1 VAIFRGYIREKLRPA
16 PGDRNRRLE
25 RDPAKLQSCGSDHV
39 AKQRLQQDEWLQIR
53 FVLLLHRWNDGTLY
67 LYDEQPAAVRLA
79 GRCEESSSL
88 MKPMTE
94 KHLAVLRRHMVD
106 LIAIHA
112 DLASEELGKSAL
124 DERVMEV
131 MQRVPRHMFVPSQV
145 APYAY
150 QDMPLPIGFDKT
162 VSQPFMVAL
171 MTDLLDPQPNEA
183 VLEIGTGLGYQTS
196 ILAELAGQIWSVEIV
211 EEFARHAEGLLKHF
225 SLSNVGIRV
234 GDGSRGWSEH
244 APFDKVMA
252 TVAPKRT
259 PPAWIDQLKPGG
271 RIVLP
276 IGAPDEQW
284 LTVIDKDAA
293 GQTKSRKIIPVRF
306 SQLETV

>member
-1 VAIFRGYIREKLRPA
+1 M
-16 PGDRNRRLE
+16 
-25 RDPAKLQSCGSDHV
+25 
-39 AKQRLQQDEWLQIR
+39 
-53 FVLLLHRWNDGTLY
+53 LY
-67 LYDEQPAAVRLA
+67 LYDDEPTQPDWPAALRRARL
-79 GRCEESSSL
+79 R
-88 MKPMTE
+88 KPMTE
-94 KHLAVLRRHMVD
+94 KHLTVLRRHMVD

-112 DLASEELGKSAL
+112 DLASEELGKAVL

-131 MQRVPRHMFVPSQV
+131 MLRVPRHMFVPNQV

-171 MTDLLDPQPNEA
+171 MTDLLDPQPHET
-183 VLEIGTGLGYQTS
+183 VLEIGTGLGYQTT
-196 ILAELAGQIWSVEIV
+196 ILAELAGKVWSVEIV

-234 GDGSRGWSEH
+234 GDGSRGWLEH

-259 PPAWIDQLKPGG
+259 PAAWI
-271 RIVLP
+271 
-276 IGAPDEQW
+276 
-284 LTVIDKDAA
+284 
-293 GQTKSRKIIPVRF
+293 
-306 SQLETV
+306 